1 LLAACRRN
9 AASNLER
16 GDRMLATGQNKQAL
30 VEFQSAIE
38 LEPSAHAERGL
49 GLAYEALS
57 AYGLAQRH
65 LSAAL
70 EAKPEDPEGHV
81 ALARVLTRFGQY
93 DKARAELVKALEQD
107 PDAQAALLL
116 FGVYAETRQQLQQ
129 AVDALEGY
137 EERQKKGGRAL
148 EHAERLIYA
157 DLLARTNRVEAARE
171 VEQSARLAALS
182 TPALTLE
189 LARACAD
196 RESHALARSLLVP
209 IVAAHPEDT
218 SAWQVLAGSALE
230 LGDIAATRAA
240 MQHLPDRDRDPEVQL
255 LSARL
260 GLATGVETGPTAKLR
275 ALLEQIPPDQAHA
288 RARMRRFLADAL
300 RAQHEPD
307 EAEAELGRLLA
318 EQPRDLEGS
327 LALGELQLERG
338 QPERALQVLSE
349 LTDQHGQLGRVY
361 ALMGRAELALGRL
374 DSAEVSFRR
383 LWELAPHEP
392 DARHWLAIAL
402 WRRGQLDQA
411 RRLLDG
417 NVKRFPGHVDSV
429 NALAKLLEL
438 SAGAADANAFMLDHG
453 SKHPDILEVAEAEGD
468 WLLEHGETERA
479 LVAYRRAL
487 SQNPSYFP
495 ALQTLAHFYVSH
507 DKASL
512 ARSLIDAALM
522 HDPKD
527 VRVLLFAA
535 RASSDARLYDQARQY
550 AERALGEDPEQPLTL
565 AENAR
570 IEAEGFRDFARAKQL
585 VARAY
590 AAAPRSTEV
599 LDARGWVSHL
609 AGQSELAVAD
619 LERAAEQDTDNARVL
634 YHLAAAL
641 LSAGQPAAAH
651 EKFARVLSL
660 DPGFPTAREI
670 RTVLA
675 RR

>member
-1 LLAACRRN
+1 
-9 AASNLER
+9 
-16 GDRMLATGQNKQAL
+16 MLATGQNKQAL
-30 VEFQSAIE
+30 VEFQSALE

-70 EAKPEDPEGHV
+70 EAKPDDPDGHV

-93 DKARAELVKALEQD
+93 DKARAELLKALEQD
-107 PDAQAALLL
+107 PESQTALLL
-116 FGVYAETRQQLQQ
+116 LGVYAETRPQMQQ

-137 EERQKKGGRAL
+137 EERQKKAGRAL
-148 EHAERLIYA
+148 EHAERLVYA
-157 DLLARTNRVEAARE
+157 DLLARTNRSDAAHD
-171 VEQSARLAALS
+171 VEQDARLASLS

-196 RESHALARSLLVP
+196 RESHALARALLLP
-209 IVAAHPEDT
+209 IVAAHPEDAG
-218 SAWQVLAGSALE
+218 AWQVLAGSALE
-230 LGDIAATRAA
+230 LADIAAARAA
-240 MQHLPDRDRDPEVQL
+240 LQHLSDRDQDPEVQL
-255 LSARL
+255 LTARL
-260 GLATGVETGPTAKLR
+260 GLATGVETGPTAQLR
-275 ALLEQIPPDQAHA
+275 ALLEQIPADQAHA

-318 EQPRDLEGS
+318 EQPADLEGS

-338 QPERALQVLSE
+338 QPERALQVLAA
-349 LTDQHGQLGRVY
+349 LTDQHGQLARVY
-361 ALMGRAELALGRL
+361 ALMGRAELALGHL
-374 DSAEVSFRR
+374 DSAEASFRR

-392 DARHWLAIAL
+392 DARHWLAVAL
-402 WRRGQLDQA
+402 WKRGQLDQA

-417 NVKRFPGHVDSV
+417 NVKRFPAHVDSV
-429 NALAKLLEL
+429 VALAKLIEL
-438 SAGAADANAFMLDHG
+438 TASAAEANAFMLDHG
-453 SKHPDILEVAEAEGD
+453 SKHPELLEIAKAEGD
-468 WLLEHGETERA
+468 WLLEHDETEGA

-487 SQNPSYFP
+487 VQNPSYFP
-495 ALQTLAHFYVSH
+495 ALATLAHFYVFH

-522 HDPKD
+522 HDPRD

-550 AERALGEDPEQPLTL
+550 AQRALAEDPAQPLSL

-570 IEAEGFRDFARAKQL
+570 IEAEGFRDFAHAKEL

-609 AGQSELAVAD
+609 AGESEPAVED
-619 LERAAEQDTDNARVL
+619 LERASEQDPVNARVM

-641 LSAGQPAAAH
+641 LGAGQPAAAH

-660 DPGFPTAREI
+660 DPAFPTAREI